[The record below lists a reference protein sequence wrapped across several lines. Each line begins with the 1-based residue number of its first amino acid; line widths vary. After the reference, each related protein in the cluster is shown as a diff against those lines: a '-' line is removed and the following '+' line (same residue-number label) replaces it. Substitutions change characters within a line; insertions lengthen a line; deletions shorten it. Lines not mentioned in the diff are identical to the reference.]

1 MIRAMCVAKFMDKEN
16 TDKHAGI
23 KRNRENFAKSK

>member
-1 MIRAMCVAKFMDKEN
+1 MDKEN